1 LKLLNKTILYYV
13 VFSMA
18 IFTAG
23 GLAFYQIVKVTIIRQ
38 VDMSLLTEK
47 KIIEEQILY
56 YDSIPDFTTIFGHQ
70 IEVTIFDIPVRSSQ
84 KIQDTVISD
93 PENHASFEYRH
104 LVEKGNMEDGR
115 GYRISIYKSLE
126 DTHALFTD
134 LFLFICLAFI
144 LLSIILIAVNYW
156 ISRKIWVPF
165 YQTLK
170 KIKDFNIN
178 DNPQLNLP
186 PAGVSEFDRL
196 NRVLNTMSEKI
207 RADYLNLKEF
217 TEDASHEIQTPLS
230 IIKSKLELLFQSE
243 DLTDKQA
250 EYIQAIYEATT
261 RLSKLNH
268 SLLLISRIQNQQYAT
283 TGQVDLAGIIDKFLL
298 NFREIIDQKN
308 IRIEKL
314 YKSVEKLDMN
324 PDLAEVLI
332 SNLMGNA
339 IRHNIEGGWI
349 SVELTASQLVI
360 TNTGHHIVLNPE
372 DLFKRFRKGDV
383 SGDSSGLGLSI
394 VNKIASTYRMET
406 AYFVDGNIHTL
417 RLSFNK
423 S

>member
-1 LKLLNKTILYYV
+1 MKLLSKTILYYV
-13 VFSMA
+13 VFSMT

-23 GLAFYQIVKVTIIRQ
+23 GLAFYQIVKVTILRQ

-70 IEVTIFDIPVRSSQ
+70 IEVTIFDLPVRSSQ

-93 PENHASFEYRH
+93 PENQASFEYRH

-144 LLSIILIAVNYW
+144 LLSIILIAVNYL

-170 KIKDFNIN
+170 NIKDFNIN
-178 DNPQLNLP
+178 DNPQLNLG
-186 PAGVSEFDRL
+186 PAGVREFDRL
-196 NRVLNTMSEKI
+196 NRVLNIMSEKI

-243 DLTDKQA
+243 SLTDKQA

-283 TGQVDLAGIIDKFLL
+283 IGQVDLAGIIDKFLI
-298 NFREIIDQKN
+298 NFQEVIDQKN
-308 IRIEKL
+308 IRIEKQ
-314 YKSVEKLDMN
+314 YKQVEKLDMN
-324 PDLAEVLI
+324 PDLAEILI
-332 SNLMGNA
+332 SNLLGNA

-349 SVELTASQLVI
+349 SIELTANQLLI
-360 TNTGHHIVLNPE
+360 SNTGHHFVLNPE
-372 DLFKRFRKGDV
+372 NLFKRFSKGDV
-383 SGDSSGLGLSI
+383 SGDSAGLGLSI
-394 VNKIASTYRMET
+394 VNKIASLYRMET

>member
-1 LKLLNKTILYYV
+1 MKLLNKTILYYI

-23 GLAFYQIVKVTIIRQ
+23 GLSFYKIVKVTIIRQ
-38 VDMSLLTEK
+38 VDTSLLTEK

-70 IEVTIFDIPVRSSQ
+70 IEVTVFDVPVRSSQ
-84 KIQDTVISD
+84 RIQDTVITNPQNETS
-93 PENHASFEYRH
+93 AEYRH

-134 LFLFICLAFI
+134 LFLFICLVFI
-144 LLSIILIAVNYW
+144 LVSFILIAVNYW

-165 YQTLK
+165 YHALK

-178 DNPQLNLP
+178 ENLQLNLTP
-186 PAGVSEFDRL
+186 TGIREFDRL

-268 SLLLISRIQNQQYAT
+268 SLLLISKIQNQQYT
-283 TGQVDLAGIIDKFLL
+283 NTGQVDLSAIIDKFLL
-298 NFREIIDQKN
+298 NFQEVIDERN
-308 IRIEKL
+308 IRIEKQ
-314 YKSVEKLDMN
+314 YKSVETVTMN
-324 PDLAEVLI
+324 TDLAEILI
-332 SNLMGNA
+332 SNLLGNA
-339 IRHNIEGGWI
+339 IRHNIEGGWVSI
-349 SVELTASQLVI
+349 ELTADQLVI
-360 TNTGHHIVLNPE
+360 TNTGHSLAFNPN

-383 SGDSSGLGLSI
+383 SSDSAGLGLSI
-394 VNKIASTYRMET
+394 VNKIASLYQMET
-406 AYFVDGNIHTL
+406 AYSLDGNVHTL
-417 RLSFNK
+417 TLTFNK